1 MYHQDYQIDN
11 NCVSLA
17 SNLLTGLVAENFG
30 PDAILNLPQIVD
42 YHAPNQFTIPIT
54 QCYAIIIS
62 IPELNP
68 NMVSEQT
75 RQSTGME
82 IEVYANISING
93 QVINLI
99 EPTYILEYTTLSV
112 RDFCNRMQKKYL
124 AKV

>member
-1 MYHQDYQIDN
+1 MYHQNYQIDS
-11 NCVSLA
+11 NCISLA
-17 SNLLTGLVAENFG
+17 CNLLNSLVAENIG
-30 PDAILNLPQIVD
+30 QDAILNLPLETD
-42 YHAPNQFTIPIT
+42 YHAPNQITIPIT

-93 QVINLI
+93 QIINLI

>member
-1 MYHQDYQIDN
+1 MNYQADS
-11 NCVSLA
+11 NCISLA
-17 SNLLTGLVAENFG
+17 VNLLNSLVAENIG
-30 PDAILNLPQIVD
+30 PDAILNLPLEID

-93 QVINLI
+93 QLMAII
-99 EPTYILEYTTLSV
+99 EPTYILEYNTKSV
-112 RDFCNRMQKKYL
+112 REFCNRIREKYL
-124 AKV
+124 PATY